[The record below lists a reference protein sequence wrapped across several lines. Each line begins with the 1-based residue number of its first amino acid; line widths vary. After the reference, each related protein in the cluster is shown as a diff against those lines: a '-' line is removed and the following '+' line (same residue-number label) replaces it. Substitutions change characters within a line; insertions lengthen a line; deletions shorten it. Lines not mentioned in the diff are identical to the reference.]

1 MGARPCG
8 RTTGADLQNR
18 GAASR
23 PKTGGGGPETALAT
37 DGFGAP
43 LRTLEATT
51 RRPPLRPAG
60 DKTAPSGS
68 GGGAVRYAVH
78 GWTGGVCGAARC
90 HARGTRIRRRWW
102 IATLLRHAHA
112 WGLARPGLRTT
123 RGPGVG
129 GHGWTKRTRPDR
141 SERSGFRSREGDCA
155 SWFVRH
161 LAFLLSVHGM
171 TVL

>member
-102 IATLLRHAHA
+102 IATLRHA

-129 GHGWTKRTRPDR
+129 GTVGR
-141 SERSGFRSREGDCA
+141 SEPARTVQSGRVFAR
-155 SWFVRH
+155 VR
-161 LAFLLSVHGM
+161 G
-171 TVL
+171 TVLRGSCGTWPFC